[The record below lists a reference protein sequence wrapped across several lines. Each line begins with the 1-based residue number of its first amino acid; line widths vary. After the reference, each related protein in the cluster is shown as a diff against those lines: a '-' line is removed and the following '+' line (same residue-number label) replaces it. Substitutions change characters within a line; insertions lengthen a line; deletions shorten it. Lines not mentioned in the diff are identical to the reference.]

1 METITENVK
10 RLLSEVPEGVEIVA
24 AAKTRTADEILEAIE
39 SGITKIGE
47 NYVQE
52 AVAVHELV
60 GEKAQWHFI
69 GHLQS
74 NKVVQV
80 VPIFDMIETV
90 DSAKLARKIDKYAKL
105 NNKIISIL
113 IEVNSGREPQKNGVM
128 PEDVEQLIR
137 EIASLPHV
145 KVMGLMTM
153 GPFTGDPEDARPYF
167 VETRKIFDHIAKV
180 NIPNIEM
187 KFLSMGMS
195 NSYQVAIDEGANI
208 IRIGTNLFGARACK
222 YE

>member
-1 METITENVK
+1 MGKITENVK
-10 RLLSEVPEGVEIVA
+10 RLLSEVPEGVEVVA
-24 AAKTRTADEILEAIE
+24 AAKTRTADEILEVLDA
-39 SGITKIGE
+39 GISNIGE

-52 AVAVHELV
+52 AVAVHEIV
-60 GEKAQWHFI
+60 GGKAQWHFI

-90 DSAKLARKIDKYAKL
+90 DSAKLARKIDKYAEL
-105 NNKIISIL
+105 SNEIMSIL
-113 IEVNSGREPQKNGVM
+113 IEVNSGREPQKNGVI
-128 PEDVEQLIR
+128 PENVEHLIR
-137 EIASLPHV
+137 EIAPLSHV

-167 VETRKIFDHIAKV
+167 VETRKIFNHIKDL
-180 NIPNIEM
+180 NIPDVTM
-187 KFLSMGMS
+187 KYLSMGMS
-195 NSYQVAIDEGANI
+195 NSYKVAIEEGANI
-208 IRIGTNLFGARACK
+208 IRVGTKLFGERACK

>member
-1 METITENVK
+1 MGTITENVK
-10 RLLSEVPEGVEIVA
+10 RLLSEVPEGVEVVA
-24 AAKTRTADEILEAIE
+24 AAKTRSADEILEVIDA
-39 SGITKIGE
+39 GISKIGE

-60 GEKAQWHFI
+60 GKKAQWHFI

-80 VPIFDMIETV
+80 VPVFDMIETV
-90 DSAKLARKIDKYAKL
+90 DSLKLARKIDKYAKL
-105 NNKIISIL
+105 NSKIMSIL

-128 PEDVEQLIR
+128 PEDVEHLVR
-137 EIASLPHV
+137 EIAPLSNI
-145 KVMGLMTM
+145 KIMGLMTM

-167 VETRKIFDHIAKV
+167 VETRKIFDHIKV
-180 NIPNIEM
+180 LNIPNVEM

-195 NSYQVAIDEGANI
+195 NSYKVAIEEDANI
-208 IRIGTNLFGARACK
+208 IRVGTKLFGERACK

>member
-10 RLLSEVPEGVEIVA
+10 LLLSEVPEGVEIVA
-24 AAKTRTADEILEAIE
+24 AAKTRKVEEILEVIDA
-39 SGITKIGE
+39 GISKIGE

-74 NKVVQV
+74 NKVVHV

-105 NNKIISIL
+105 NNKIMSIL

-137 EIASLPHV
+137 EIAPLSHIKLL
-145 KVMGLMTM
+145 GLMTM

-167 VETRKIFDHIAKV
+167 VETRKIFSHIRDM
-180 NIPNIEM
+180 NIPNVEM
-187 KFLSMGMS
+187 KLLSMGMS
-195 NSYQVAIDEGANI
+195 NSYKIAIEEGANI
-208 IRIGTNLFGARACK
+208 IRVGTKIFGKRMCK
-222 YE
+222 FE

>member
-24 AAKTRTADEILEAIE
+24 AAKTRTADEILEAIDA
-39 SGITKIGE
+39 GIKKIGE

-90 DSAKLARKIDKYAKL
+90 DSAKLARKIDKYAEL
-105 NNKIISIL
+105 NNKIMSIL

-128 PEDVEQLIR
+128 PEDIEHLIR
-137 EIASLPHV
+137 EIAPLPHV

-153 GPFTGDPEDARPYF
+153 GPFTGDPEDARSYF
-167 VETRKIFDHIAKV
+167 VETRRIFNHIKDL
-180 NIPNIEM
+180 NIPKVEM
-187 KFLSMGMS
+187 KYLSMGMS
-195 NSYQVAIDEGANI
+195 NSYKVAIEEGAKI
-208 IRIGTNLFGARACK
+208 IRVGTKLFGERICK
-222 YE
+222 FE